1 MFFPYGRYYIRLLEL
16 TYCIGNVPLAKLFE
30 GFFIHVFSSEV
41 SSKELFSFPFLF
53 LPELQNGNKCSV
65 SNIIVRLFGSIYE
78 KGMTTTPIFLSGE
91 SPWTEEPVGLQS
103 MGLQRVRY
111 NWATKSSTA
120 HVTVREVLP
129 EGLWSSTSLLLNI
142 QKAHRSTILT
152 QLAHLRAFLL
162 LRGKGKLKK

>member
-1 MFFPYGRYYIRLLEL
+1 MDRGA
-16 TYCIGNVPLAKLFE
+16 C
-30 GFFIHVFSSEV
+30 
-41 SSKELFSFPFLF
+41 
-53 LPELQNGNKCSV
+53 
-65 SNIIVRLFGSIYE
+65 
-78 KGMTTTPIFLSGE
+78 
-91 SPWTEEPVGLQS
+91 WTAVHGV
-103 MGLQRVRY
+103 QRVRY